1 MASPFFSSTRHGVV
15 DIHKR
20 RRDVLKRARRF
31 ENEREFVLKRVL
43 SPFYYHRTQPHT
55 HTHTHTHH
63 WRTHSHSTHTT
74 KAESSS
80 SSSSFRFCRHRIETS
95 NNVTLFC
102 RSAFSY
108 VVAKKT
114 YYYENTKRQSLL
126 PIPLT
131 LGNDD
136 TLNTYQ

>member
-55 HTHTHTHH
+55 HTHTHTH
-63 WRTHSHSTHTT
+63 TPLAHTFT
-74 KAESSS
+74 FDAHDKS
-80 SSSSFRFCRHRIETS
+80 RI
-95 NNVTLFC
+95 VVVLVV
-102 RSAFSY
+102 FSI
-108 VVAKKT
+108 
-114 YYYENTKRQSLL
+114 L
-126 PIPLT
+126 
-131 LGNDD
+131 
-136 TLNTYQ
+136 